1 MKTISGT
8 KTEKAREVG
17 KGIAQIALQKGIKQ
31 VVFDRGGSKYHGR
44 VRALAEACLL
54 YTSCAAGAFS

>member
-1 MKTISGT
+1 M
-8 KTEKAREVG
+8 G

-44 VRALAEACLL
+44 VRALAE
-54 YTSCAAGAFS
+54 GAREGGLEF